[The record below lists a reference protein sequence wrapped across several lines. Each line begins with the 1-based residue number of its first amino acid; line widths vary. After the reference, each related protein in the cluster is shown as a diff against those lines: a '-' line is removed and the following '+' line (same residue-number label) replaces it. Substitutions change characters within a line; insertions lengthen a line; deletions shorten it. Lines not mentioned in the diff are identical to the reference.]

1 MASCTLTNCSLRR
14 WGHSLLIYLLSL
26 SLLYFLST
34 GGMTSTVLLSTFSM
48 CCLGHSNKNLFLVT
62 AHINFCTLEIIALS
76 HILAR
81 SMRSAACIHI
91 SKDCEGSEHGNLL
104 NGLRAYSWNII
115 KRSIFPLQHTK
126 LFFDFDNGV
135 KSSFAILV
143 KSSTKVI
150 LQST

>member
-1 MASCTLTNCSLRR
+1 MHFRFRVDLPLVIKPVVFLINGWNDLNC
-14 WGHSLLIYLLSL
+14 IIVNI
-26 SLLYFLST
+26 FN
-34 GGMTSTVLLSTFSM
+34 VLL
-48 CCLGHSNKNLFLVT
+48 HSNKNSFLVT
-62 AHINFCTLEIIALS
+62 AHINFCTLEIITLA

-91 SKDCEGSEHGNLL
+91 SKECEGSEHGNLL
-104 NGLRAYSWNII
+104 NRLRAYSWNII

-126 LFFDFDNGV
+126 LFFDFDDGV

-150 LQST
+150 LRSA